1 MKLNKTHIRFI
12 IAMLAILV
20 SIGLVLC
27 LVFIV
32 IPAEN
37 RDIFFTSLG
46 VILGWGG
53 SGVGFYLNSS
63 QSSQDKTDLL
73 SGNKEIG

>member
-1 MKLNKTHIRFI
+1 MKLNKTQIRFI
-12 IAMLAILV
+12 ISMIVILASL
-20 SIGLVLC
+20 GLIVAL
-27 LVFIV
+27 LFIV

-73 SGNKEIG
+73 QGKKEE